1 MPAAKRTAP
10 KEAKVAERTKKAAK
24 KDAEVETN
32 VMECKDDFQR
42 ECESILTL
50 LNEEGT
56 TIKES
61 AKDMLLAA
69 APFALRP
76 AKADRHQFQ
85 DQTVEM
91 LTNLFDGVKASN
103 IETVKSSESR
113 AAEVETEQSSLEKAL
128 EDARSAEAQ
137 AKAERDAAE
146 KAMEESNQGVSNAK
160 QEKED
165 AAKQLETLKVEKEQC
180 VAEKAQR
187 DEFINSSWAKLK
199 ECEFKGAEL
208 RARNKQL
215 IHIVASLDGEE
226 SLKMALPVALKS
238 KPDQRGT
245 IGLKAIECA
254 EETLLQSVKDIASKI
269 EEKDSEIEKQTA
281 LVAEK
286 TSAIEASQSEL
297 EEKQNAF
304 IASENKLMQATEDIK
319 IKNEALQ
326 TMGNTNKSIRDALIS
341 AQEKFKEI
349 SILLERFDAI
359 VKEGEL
365 AVRKQEVAVTME
377 VEETK
382 SEEAVPEPVGGKV
395 EDENAAGIA
404 VEAA

>member
-1 MPAAKRTAP
+1 MPAAKRSAP
-10 KEAKVAERTKKAAK
+10 KEAKVTERSKKAAK
-24 KDAEVETN
+24 KEVETN
-32 VMECKDDFQR
+32 VAACKDDFQR
-42 ECESILTL
+42 ECESILAL

-76 AKADRHQFQ
+76 AKADRHEFQ
-85 DQTVEM
+85 DQTVKM
-91 LTNLFDGVKASN
+91 LTDLFDGVKASN
-103 IETVKSSESR
+103 IETVKSSESK
-113 AAEVETEQSSLEKAL
+113 AAEVETEQGSLEKAL
-128 EDARSAEAQ
+128 EDARTAEAQ
-137 AKAERDAAE
+137 AKAERDAAD
-146 KAMEESNQGVSNAK
+146 KAMEESKEGVSNAK

-165 AAKQLETLKVEKEQC
+165 ASKQLEALKVEKEQC
-180 VAEKAQR
+180 ITEKAQR
-187 DEFINSSWAKLK
+187 DEFITSSWAKLK

-215 IHIVASLDGEE
+215 INIVASLDGEE

-245 IGLKAIECA
+245 IGLKAIEFA
-254 EETLLQSVKDIASKI
+254 EEALLQSAKDMASRI
-269 EEKDSEIEKQTA
+269 EEKDSEIEKQNA
-281 LVAEK
+281 LVVEK
-286 TSAIEASQSEL
+286 TSAIEAAQSEL
-297 EEKQNAF
+297 EEKQNALVN
-304 IASENKLMQATEDIK
+304 SENKLMQASEDINT
-319 IKNEALQ
+319 KNEALQ
-326 TMGNTNKSIRDALIS
+326 TMGNTNKSIRDSLLC

-349 SILLERFDAI
+349 SMLLERFDAI

-365 AVRKQEVAVTME
+365 AIRKQEVATAME

-382 SEEAVPEPVGGKV
+382 PEEAAPEPVCEKA
-395 EDENAAGIA
+395 EDDKAAGIA